1 MGFLFYL
8 LNSIFIPV
16 FSFKSYTALI
26 KPTTPIK
33 SKKPLLRK
41 GLSYDSD
48 WARTSDLYPV
58 KVALSQLSYGITIC
72 KCFWVYYCLSDKF
85 YYITSSP
92 IRQQL
97 F

>member
-1 MGFLFYL
+1 MNSKPKIKFANNSEFDKPPL
-8 LNSIFIPV
+8 L
-16 FSFKSYTALI
+16 KQ
-26 KPTTPIK
+26 

-58 KVALSQLSYGITIC
+58 KVALSQLSYGIMIC
-72 KCFWVYYCLSDKF
+72 MCCWVCCCLSDKF
-85 YYITSSP
+85 YYITFPS
-92 IRQQL
+92 IRQLL

>member
-8 LNSIFIPV
+8 VNSTFILG

-26 KPTTPIK
+26 IPTTPIK

-58 KVALSQLSYGITIC
+58 KVVII
-72 KCFWVYYCLSDKF
+72 F
-85 YYITSSP
+85 
-92 IRQQL
+92 
-97 F
+97 